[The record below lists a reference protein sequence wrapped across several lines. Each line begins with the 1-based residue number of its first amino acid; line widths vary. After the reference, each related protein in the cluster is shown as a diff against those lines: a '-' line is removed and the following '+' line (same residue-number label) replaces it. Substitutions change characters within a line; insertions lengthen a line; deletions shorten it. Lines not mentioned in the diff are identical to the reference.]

1 MLDEYLWQSK
11 HRPSAVYH
19 AHMLVSK
26 TAALF
31 PMMRLVAGGVI
42 DQARYTI

>member
-1 MLDEYLWQSK
+1 MLAEYIWQSK

-19 AHMLVSK
+19 AYMLVSK

-31 PMMRLVAGGVI
+31 PYHADAISIVM
-42 DQARYTI
+42 